1 MAVTSIPS
9 ELGRVCGVVIRARTL
24 SQGIYDIVIGERGI
38 VLVPLSGPR
47 VPRPAAVLLT
57 GFQGGALGHRRG
69 AAYDELRRTKYA
81 AVTADE
87 LARHYFTNTTIRPGD
102 VDKAHVWLHRG
113 SGKLRLEVSDGTTYT
128 FRWEKR
134 ANPDVDRAELFR
146 KALGK
151 KLEIRDS

>member
-24 SQGIYDIVIGERGI
+24 SRGVYDIVIGERGV
-38 VLVPLSGPR
+38 VLVPLGGPS
-47 VPRPAAVLLT
+47 VPRGAAVLFG

-69 AAYDELRRTKYA
+69 AASDDLRRTKYLA
-81 AVTADE
+81 LMADE
-87 LARHYFTNTTIRPGD
+87 LARHYFTNTTIRPADLEKG
-102 VDKAHVWLHRG
+102 HVWSHKG
-113 SGKLRLEVSDGTTYT
+113 SGKLRLELTDGTSWT

-134 ANPDVDRAELFR
+134 ANPDVDAAKLCN

-151 KLEIRDS
+151 KLEVRG